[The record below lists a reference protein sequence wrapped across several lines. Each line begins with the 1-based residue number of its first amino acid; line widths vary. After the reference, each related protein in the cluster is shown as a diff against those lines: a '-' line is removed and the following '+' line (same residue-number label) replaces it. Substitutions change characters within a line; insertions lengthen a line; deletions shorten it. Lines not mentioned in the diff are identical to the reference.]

1 MELGNHIKAL
11 RQQRSI
17 TQETLA
23 AALGVSAQAI
33 SKWENQATAPDI
45 QLLPAI
51 STYFGVTIDELFAL
65 SDETRMERIQN
76 MLWDERDLD
85 SAVAER
91 EAAFLLDKGQRERS
105 NSRVYELL
113 ANMENHMAKTHRR
126 RAAAYAKEALARE
139 PNSKGAHSELMEAV
153 GIRCPDWYVA
163 SHHRIIDWY
172 KDFLEKN
179 PTVRPGY
186 MWLMDALMEDGRFT
200 EAREYCDKM
209 ARIEHTCRTP
219 LYQGLIAWREGDR
232 DGAMSIW
239 EQMCRDFPDD
249 WLTWAGMGD
258 VMARAGRY
266 ADAVGYYEKCKQF
279 QVKPKYVDPQEAI
292 AQLRELVGDISGAI
306 ASLEEEIVLL
316 AEDWDTTT
324 GETVDS
330 VRREIERLKEKQ
342 KAEG

>member
-1 MELGNHIKAL
+1 MELGTQIKAL
-11 RQQRSI
+11 RTQRGV

-23 AALGVSAQAI
+23 AALGVSPQAV
-33 SKWENQATAPDI
+33 SKWENQAAAPDI
-45 QLLPAI
+45 QLLPSL

-65 SDETRMERIQN
+65 SDETRIERIQN

-85 SAVAER
+85 PAAAER
-91 EAAFLLDKGQRERS
+91 EVAFLLEKGRREPK

-113 ANMENHMAKTHRR
+113 ADLENHLAKTHRR
-126 RAAAYAKEALARE
+126 RAEGYAKEALTRQ
-139 PNSKGAHSELMEAV
+139 PDSKGAHSELMEAV
-153 GIRCPDWYVA
+153 GVRCPDWYAA

-186 MWLMDALMEDGRFT
+186 MWLMDALMEDRRFS
-200 EAREYCDKM
+200 EARTYCDKM
-209 ARIEHTCRTP
+209 AQIEHSCRTP
-219 LYQGLIAWREGDR
+219 LYRGLIAWQQGDR
-232 DGAMSIW
+232 DGAMAVW

-266 ADAVGYYEKCKQF
+266 AEAVDYYEKCKQF
-279 QVKPKYVDPQEAI
+279 QTAPRYVDPQEAI
-292 AQLRELVGDISGAI
+292 AQLKELMDDIPGAI
-306 ASLEEEIVLL
+306 AALEEEITVLA
-316 AEDWDTTT
+316 AEWDTTT

-330 VRREIERLKEKQ
+330 VRREIDRLRKKL
-342 KAEG
+342 